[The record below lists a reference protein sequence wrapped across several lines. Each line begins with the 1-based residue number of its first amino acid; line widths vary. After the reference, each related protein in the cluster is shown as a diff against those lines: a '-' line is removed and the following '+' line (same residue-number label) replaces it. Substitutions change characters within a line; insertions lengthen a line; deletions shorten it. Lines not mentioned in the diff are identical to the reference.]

1 MSKKKELE
9 KECIRKFFFEKYRY
23 IAQCGGKKIKEL
35 GLEAALEACEE
46 LFKDGS
52 LVLKVFSKDEFFVF
66 LYHKDKKKYELLYD
80 SKGILVENEDKALRK
95 KED

>member
-9 KECIRKFFFEKYRY
+9 FQCIKKFFFEKYRC

-52 LVLKVFSKDEFFVF
+52 LVLKAFSKNEFFVF
-66 LYHKDKKKYELLYD
+66 LYHKNKKKYELLYD
-80 SKGILVENEDKALRK
+80 SKGLLVPNEIRN
-95 KED
+95 